1 MSTGQPREAA
11 GIPTGGR
18 FAPTRRPE
26 AVGVE
31 LVDDEAWPAI
41 DYEELEWVSSDTSF
55 FPASRR
61 VRAAGHG
68 PYRAAVLPPIAS
80 VAQVPLPPEV
90 ATEAADAAV
99 EVARFDAELGGEIA
113 PFAAILLRTESM
125 ASSKIEHLTASVR
138 AIAAAEVGDRSRR
151 NASLIV
157 ANTHAMTAAVE
168 LADHLDEASI
178 LAMHR
183 ALMEDEHP
191 EWAGRWRTEQV
202 WIGGSDYSPHL
213 ADFVPPHHG
222 RVPASIADLVA
233 FMSRSDIPPL
243 VQAAVAHA
251 QFESIH
257 PFPDGNGRVGRALV
271 HALLRSKGLTRNI
284 TVPISAGLLTDT
296 DAYFAALDAYHDGD
310 PAPIVLRFSEASFS
324 AIDNGRQ
331 LVRDIR
337 DVRQRWDEVIEARRG
352 ATPHALAD
360 LLVRQPVVDSP
371 FVQRELGV
379 SAQNVNLAIRRL
391 VEAGVLSEIGKAERN
406 RKWEA
411 REVLVALDAFAARAG
426 RRAAGTAR

>member
-1 MSTGQPREAA
+1 MSTGQPREPT
-11 GIPTGGR
+11 GIPSGGR
-18 FAPTRRPE
+18 VAPTRLSE
-26 AVGVE
+26 AKGVE
-31 LVDDEAWPAI
+31 LVDGEAWPAI
-41 DYEELEWVSSDTSF
+41 TYEELEWVSSDASF
-55 FPASRR
+55 LPASRR
-61 VRAAGHG
+61 VRAASHG

-80 VAQVPLPPEV
+80 VAQVPLPHEV
-90 ATEAADAAV
+90 ATEAADAAA

-113 PFAAILLRTESM
+113 PFAAVLLRTESV

-138 AIAAAEVGDRSRR
+138 AIASAEVGDRSRR

-168 LADHLDEASI
+168 LAGHLDEASI

-183 ALMEDEHP
+183 VLMGDEHP
-191 EWAGRWRTEQV
+191 EWAGRWRIEQV
-202 WIGGSDYSPHL
+202 WVGGSDYSPHL
-213 ADFVPPHHG
+213 ADFVPPHFG
-222 RVPASIADLVA
+222 RVPAAIADLVA

-284 TVPISAGLLTDT
+284 TVPVSAGLLTNT

-310 PAPIVLRFSEASFS
+310 PSPIVLRFSEASFS
-324 AIDNGRQ
+324 AIDNGRE
-331 LVRDIR
+331 LVGDLRG
-337 DVRQRWDEVIEARRG
+337 VRRRWDEVIGARRG
-352 ATPHALAD
+352 STPRALAD
-360 LLVRQPVVDSP
+360 LLVRQPVADSP

-426 RRAAGTAR
+426 RRSR

>member
-1 MSTGQPREAA
+1 M
-11 GIPTGGR
+11 
-18 FAPTRRPE
+18 
-26 AVGVE
+26 
-31 LVDDEAWPAI
+31 
-41 DYEELEWVSSDTSF
+41 
-55 FPASRR
+55 
-61 VRAAGHG
+61 
-68 PYRAAVLPPIAS
+68 
-80 VAQVPLPPEV
+80 
-90 ATEAADAAV
+90 
-99 EVARFDAELGGEIA
+99 
-113 PFAAILLRTESM
+113 
-125 ASSKIEHLTASVR
+125 
-138 AIAAAEVGDRSRR
+138 
-151 NASLIV
+151 
-157 ANTHAMTAAVE
+157 
-168 LADHLDEASI
+168 
-178 LAMHR
+178 
-183 ALMEDEHP
+183 
-191 EWAGRWRTEQV
+191 
-202 WIGGSDYSPHL
+202 
-213 ADFVPPHHG
+213 PPHHG

-284 TVPISAGLLTDT
+284 TVPVSAGLLTNT

-310 PAPIVLRFSEASFS
+310 PAPIVLRFSGASLS

-331 LVRDIR
+331 LVRDLR
-337 DVRQRWDEVIEARRG
+337 GVRRRWDEVVEARRG
-352 ATPHALAD
+352 STPHALAH

-391 VEAGVLSEIGKAERN
+391 VEAGVLSEIGRAERN

-426 RRAAGTAR
+426 RRAGGAAR